1 MDCLEGDVQ
10 VTDATATMGKWWGLR
25 RLIRLIRVGVVSCLH
40 VVLLVLI
47 LWLCCW
53 NLSCCLL
60 LGDSVFRKS
69 EWKKTLS
76 VFGCKFLKLFLVG
89 LVGLDL
95 ILGDHCGT

>member
-1 MDCLEGDVQ
+1 MLRWQRQLQQWGEG
-10 VTDATATMGKWWGLR
+10 WRLR

-40 VVLLVLI
+40 VVLVVLV

-69 EWKKTLS
+69 EWKETLS
-76 VFGCKFLKLFLVG
+76 VFGCEFLELFLLG

-95 ILGDHCGT
+95 VLVGLEFGD